1 MCLGSV
7 FRANNLLIS
16 TLVYLVR
23 VRVKLNLSESIPEME
38 IKTTT
43 LSIGDLVFGLDHC
56 GSGRRLALCLH
67 GFPESNFSWRYQLP
81 LLASMGYKA
90 WAPNLR
96 GYGDSSR
103 PLKVCDYAVDRLLED
118 IEGFIELS
126 GCDDITLI
134 SHDWGGAL
142 AWIFALRQTRPL
154 KKLVVMNCPY
164 PTAFKLGMNFRQ
176 YLKSWYMYFFQIPQ
190 IPELLLG
197 RNKAMPIRRIFE
209 KTSVNKDMFPPEVTE
224 VYRANASRPGALS
237 AMINYYRAL
246 FRFPPKLPINER
258 SSKNITVPTLLI
270 WGEQDLALS
279 KHLADATDAYVDNL
293 TIQFI
298 PEGSHWI
305 QQDCPEEVN
314 RILSNFLKKN

>member
-1 MCLGSV
+1 
-7 FRANNLLIS
+7 
-16 TLVYLVR
+16 
-23 VRVKLNLSESIPEME
+23 ME

-103 PLKVCDYAVDRLLED
+103 PLKVCDYAADRLLED
-118 IEGFIELS
+118 IEGLIELS

-142 AWIFALRQTRPL
+142 AWVFALRQTRPL
-154 KKLVVMNCPY
+154 EKLVVMNCPH

-176 YLKSWYMYFFQIPQ
+176 YLKSWYMYFFQIP
-190 IPELLLG
+190 
-197 RNKAMPIRRIFE
+197 
-209 KTSVNKDMFPPEVTE
+209 
-224 VYRANASRPGALS
+224 
-237 AMINYYRAL
+237 
-246 FRFPPKLPINER
+246 
-258 SSKNITVPTLLI
+258 
-270 WGEQDLALS
+270 
-279 KHLADATDAYVDNL
+279 
-293 TIQFI
+293 
-298 PEGSHWI
+298 
-305 QQDCPEEVN
+305 
-314 RILSNFLKKN
+314 

>member
-1 MCLGSV
+1 
-7 FRANNLLIS
+7 
-16 TLVYLVR
+16 
-23 VRVKLNLSESIPEME
+23 ME
-38 IKTTT
+38 IKTIV
-43 LSIGDLVFGLDHC
+43 LSVGDLSFEVNCC

-81 LLASMGYKA
+81 LLGDMGYKA

-103 PLKVCDYAVDRLLED
+103 PLKVCEYAIDRLLED
-118 IEGFIELS
+118 IDGLIELS

-142 AWIFALRQTRPL
+142 AWVFALRQTKSL
-154 KKLVVMNCPY
+154 TKLVVMNCPH

-176 YLKSWYMYFFQIPQ
+176 YLKSWYMYFFQIPL
-190 IPELLLG
+190 IPELFFG

-209 KTSVNKDMFPPEVTE
+209 KTSVNKGMFPSEVTE
-224 VYRANASRPGALS
+224 VYRKNASRPGALR

-246 FRFPPKLPINER
+246 FRFPPKLQTEQG

-270 WGEQDLALS
+270 WGEHDLALS
-279 KHLADATDAYVDNL
+279 KHLAVATDTYVDNL
-293 TIQFI
+293 TLNFI
-298 PEGSHWI
+298 PDGSHWI

-314 RILSNFLKKN
+314 RILSNFLEKY